1 MEARTGVATRT
12 WAELDRPES
21 AAAWALVAPPLAE
34 RLRAGAGELAVAM
47 RERIRSE
54 LPELLASPDEE
65 EINRASNESNLLLVA
80 DLLEAGA
87 DPTAARLPTPTRAY
101 AEFGADRD
109 TPMAGLL
116 RAYRLGHAFAWEVT
130 VAALTEMIEDKVE
143 FAAAVGLLSAWLHAF
158 ADAIVLQ
165 VEEVYVTERERW
177 LRSSSALRA
186 ELVRSILDG
195 AVVDP
200 ASASQRL
207 GYELDRC
214 HVCVIASVEESDP
227 SGELL
232 AAGEA
237 AILGVAAAVGCPRPL
252 LHPLGLTATAGWIG
266 GRERLAGD
274 RIAAAAGGSGP
285 VRIAIGE
292 PADGLEGFRRSYRE
306 ATEARRVAITMADRG
321 GEPTRYADVA
331 LRALATA
338 DPDQARDFVG
348 ERLGPLLD
356 PEQASARLA
365 ETLAAFL
372 DEGGSPGRAAARL
385 GVHENTVR
393 YRLRQIEDLLE
404 RPVGPGDLEL
414 RVALEIADDVGD

>member
-21 AAAWALVAPPLAE
+21 AAAWALVAPALAA

-87 DPTAARLPTPTRAY
+87 EPAAARLPTPTRAY
-101 AEFGADRD
+101 AEFGADHD

-116 RAYRLGHAFAWEVT
+116 RAYRLGHAFAWEVAL
-130 VAALTEMIEDKVE
+130 AALTELIEDKSE
-143 FAAAVGLLSAWLHAF
+143 FAVAAGLLSTWLHAF
-158 ADAIVLQ
+158 ADAIVCQ
-165 VEEVYVTERERW
+165 VEEVYATERERW

-186 ELVRSILDG
+186 ELVRSIVDG
-195 AVVDP
+195 VAVDH
-200 ASASQRL
+200 ASASRRL
-207 GYELDRC
+207 GYGLDRC
-214 HVCVIASVEESDP
+214 HVCVIASVEEAD
-227 SGELL
+227 GGGDAL
-232 AAGEA
+232 AEGEA
-237 AILGVAAAVGCPRPL
+237 AIAAIAAAAGCPPPL
-252 LHPLGLTATAGWIG
+252 LHPLGLAATAGWLSG
-266 GRERLAGD
+266 ADRSAGE
-274 RIAAAAGGSGP
+274 RIAAAAATASGSL
-285 VRIAIGE
+285 RIAVGE
-292 PADGLEGFRRSYRE
+292 PGEGLDGFRRSYRE
-306 ATEARRVAITMADRG
+306 ATEARRVAGGHGDR
-321 GEPTRYADVA
+321 PTRYGDVA
-331 LRALATA
+331 LRALATVDSA
-338 DPDQARDFVG
+338 QAGEFVR

-356 PEQASARLA
+356 PEQASARLT

-372 DEGGSPGRAAARL
+372 DEGGSPGRAAGRL

-393 YRLRQIEDLLE
+393 YRLRQIEDLLG

-414 RVALEIADDVGD
+414 RVALELANDVGG

>member
-1 MEARTGVATRT
+1 MEARIGVASQT
-12 WAELDRPES
+12 WGELDRPES
-21 AAAWALVAPPLAE
+21 AALWALVAPPLAA
-34 RLRAGAGELAVAM
+34 RLRAGADELALAM
-47 RERIRSE
+47 RERIRGE
-54 LPELLASPDEE
+54 LPELFATPDEE

-165 VEEVYVTERERW
+165 VEEVYATERERW

-186 ELVRSILDG
+186 ELIRSILDG
-195 AVVDP
+195 AAVDP

-237 AILGVAAAVGCPRPL
+237 AILGIAAAVDCPRPL
-252 LHPLGLTATAGWIG
+252 LHPLGLAATAGWIG
-266 GRERLAGD
+266 SRDRLAGD
-274 RIAAAAGGSGP
+274 RIAAAAGEAGA

-306 ATEARRVAITMADRG
+306 ATEARRVAIPAADRG
-321 GEPTRYADVA
+321 GEPTRYADIA

-338 DPDQARDFVG
+338 DSDQARDFVR

-372 DEGGSPGRAAARL
+372 DEGGSPGRAAGRL

-414 RVALEIADDVGD
+414 RVALEIAGDVGD